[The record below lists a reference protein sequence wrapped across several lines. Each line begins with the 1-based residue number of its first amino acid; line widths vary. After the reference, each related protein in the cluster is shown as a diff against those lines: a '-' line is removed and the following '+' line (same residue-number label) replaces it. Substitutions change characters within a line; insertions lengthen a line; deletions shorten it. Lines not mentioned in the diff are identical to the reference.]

1 MEAADLLLMLLP
13 VILLQFTLMIVAV
26 IHILRHDN
34 FKVGSKVLWLVI
46 VIFINLIGPILYFA
60 IGRGE

>member
-1 MEAADLLLMLLP
+1 METTELLLMLLP
-13 VILLQFTLMIVAV
+13 IILIQLTLMIVAV

-34 FKVGSKVLWLVI
+34 FKVGNKALWLII